1 MQTDYVGLVQDF
13 CFKYDFPVNKPSLE
27 TLTSIWKGLQSELA
41 ELEEELF
48 VLEDGDELEWDNA
61 TKEINDVLFLVFK
74 LAVVLGLNVEEA
86 FQKVAESNLTKG
98 EKDGS
103 YKKVKGKLQKG
114 AAYVPPDLSAFVK

>member
-13 CFKYDFPVNKPSLE
+13 CVKYQFPINDPAPDVIKSVWRG
-27 TLTSIWKGLQSELA
+27 IQSELE
-41 ELEEELF
+41 ELEEEVF
-48 VLEDGDELEWDNA
+48 DIFEGGEIDQENA

-103 YKKVKGKLQKG
+103 YKKVNGKLQKG
-114 AAYVPPDLSAFVK
+114 AAYVPPDLSEFAK

>member
-13 CFKYDFPVNKPSLE
+13 CIKYGFPINAPTPDLVKAVWRGIL
-27 TLTSIWKGLQSELA
+27 SELD
-41 ELEEELF
+41 ELEEEVSEIF
-48 VLEDGDELEWDNA
+48 DGEEIDQENA

-103 YKKVKGKLQKG
+103 YKKVNGKLQKG